1 MLRQR
6 LRTFGFFCSD
16 TTVPFWLLPS
26 NSSFSRLP
34 ESFYTYFSF
43 FGYAAETFRPH
54 YLQSAPE
61 FGTDSGARVGA
72 IGAIPGVFAAV
83 SAAIGAIPGVLAAA
97 SAASDAI
104 GAMPGTFAAV
114 SDAIGAVRGALA
126 AVSDAIGA
134 IPGAGTG
141 SALDEKYVANLAAF
155 FSRIAIKTSQDP
167 EKDTSS
173 KNNST
178 TRTTTTRTT
187 THYET
192 YKNDQLLFRTTIS
205 PTK

>member
-72 IGAIPGVFAAV
+72 IGAIPGVLAAASDAIGAMPGAFAAV

-104 GAMPGTFAAV
+104 GA
-114 SDAIGAVRGALA
+114 
-126 AVSDAIGA
+126 

-141 SALDEKYVANLAAF
+141 SALDEKYVANLA
-155 FSRIAIKTSQDP
+155 
-167 EKDTSS
+167 
-173 KNNST
+173 
-178 TRTTTTRTT
+178 
-187 THYET
+187 
-192 YKNDQLLFRTTIS
+192 
-205 PTK
+205 